1 MQKILDA
8 LADFLDSLLPRPEP
22 RPIPVRV
29 RDRRPRR

>member
-1 MQKILDA
+1 MKKLLDV

-29 RDRRPRR
+29 HDRRRRR